1 MVQDVIQLIN
11 VCPTSINTSPL
22 ALNNIW
28 ITVHNI
34 QNWYLHPFLLTQCWM
49 FAEKPQKIN
58 QGSSCDLFVNSFNN
72 IKKRTNGK
80 STGGGCSS
88 GGGGLGGGGSHLCCQ
103 PQRSTLLSSHQTT
116 FEKKNCFGIKVDS
129 LQTPMF
135 WLKRFPVH
143 SLAASVIIWSTRYD
157 STIPIRS
164 EECVGYG
171 WLSNKT
177 INNLCSWNKKQ
188 SWKANGE
195 HAYISLTFWYI
206 SYVVSPQSTQWVKA
220 LAADFSTDK
229 VPVMEI
235 SNQGKEEQWLN

>member
-88 GGGGLGGGGSHLCCQ
+88 GGGGFGGV
-103 PQRSTLLSSHQTT
+103 PPLLPAPEINPPFFTSDD
-116 FEKKNCFGIKVDS
+116 FWKKNCFGIKVDS
-129 LQTPMF
+129 LQTAMF
-135 WLKRFPVH
+135 WLKSAGVSRFIPWLLLWSFDLH
-143 SLAASVIIWSTRYD
+143 GMTQQYPSGQKSVWGTVD
-157 STIPIRS
+157 CQTK
-164 EECVGYG
+164 
-171 WLSNKT
+171 L
-177 INNLCSWNKKQ
+177 
-188 SWKANGE
+188 
-195 HAYISLTFWYI
+195 
-206 SYVVSPQSTQWVKA
+206 
-220 LAADFSTDK
+220 
-229 VPVMEI
+229 
-235 SNQGKEEQWLN
+235 

>member
-1 MVQDVIQLIN
+1 MIYLWIVSTTSKRGLTVRALVVDV
-11 VCPTSINTSPL
+11 
-22 ALNNIW
+22 A
-28 ITVHNI
+28 
-34 QNWYLHPFLLTQCWM
+34 
-49 FAEKPQKIN
+49 
-58 QGSSCDLFVNSFNN
+58 QGVGVL
-72 IKKRTNGK
+72 
-80 STGGGCSS
+80 
-88 GGGGLGGGGSHLCCQ
+88 GGSHLCCQ

-116 FEKKNCFGIKVDS
+116 FEKKLLWHKG
-129 LQTPMF
+129 
-135 WLKRFPVH
+135 RFPSNTDVLIEKCWCLPVH

-220 LAADFSTDK
+220 LVADFSTDK

>member
-1 MVQDVIQLIN
+1 MIYLWIVSTTSKRGLTVRALVVDV
-11 VCPTSINTSPL
+11 
-22 ALNNIW
+22 A
-28 ITVHNI
+28 
-34 QNWYLHPFLLTQCWM
+34 
-49 FAEKPQKIN
+49 
-58 QGSSCDLFVNSFNN
+58 QGV
-72 IKKRTNGK
+72 GVW
-80 STGGGCSS
+80 
-88 GGGGLGGGGSHLCCQ
+88 GGGGPTSAASPRDQ
-103 PQRSTLLSSHQTT
+103 PSFLHIRRLLK
-116 FEKKNCFGIKVDS
+116 EKLLWHKG
-129 LQTPMF
+129 
-135 WLKRFPVH
+135 RFPSNTDVLIEKCWCLPVH

-220 LAADFSTDK
+220 LVADFSTDK

>member
-88 GGGGLGGGGSHLCCQ
+88 GGGGLGGGV
-103 PQRSTLLSSHQTT
+103 PPLLPAPEINPPFFTSDD
-116 FEKKNCFGIKVDS
+116 FWKKNCFGIKVDS

-135 WLKRFPVH
+135 WLKSAAVSRFIPWLPLWSFDLH
-143 SLAASVIIWSTRYD
+143 GMTQQYPSGQKSVWGTVD
-157 STIPIRS
+157 CQTK
-164 EECVGYG
+164 
-171 WLSNKT
+171 L
-177 INNLCSWNKKQ
+177 
-188 SWKANGE
+188 
-195 HAYISLTFWYI
+195 
-206 SYVVSPQSTQWVKA
+206 
-220 LAADFSTDK
+220 
-229 VPVMEI
+229 
-235 SNQGKEEQWLN
+235 

>member
-1 MVQDVIQLIN
+1 
-11 VCPTSINTSPL
+11 
-22 ALNNIW
+22 
-28 ITVHNI
+28 
-34 QNWYLHPFLLTQCWM
+34 M

-88 GGGGLGGGGSHLCCQ
+88 GGGGLGGGGPTSAASPRDQ
-103 PQRSTLLSSHQTT
+103 PSFLHIRRLLKKKLLWHKGRFPSNTDVLI
-116 FEKKNCFGIKVDS
+116 EKCWC
-129 LQTPMF
+129 L
-135 WLKRFPVH
+135 PVH

-206 SYVVSPQSTQWVKA
+206 SYVVSPQSTQWIKA
-220 LAADFSTDK
+220 LVADFSTDK

>member
-88 GGGGLGGGGSHLCCQ
+88 GGGGLGGGGPTSAASPRDQ
-103 PQRSTLLSSHQTT
+103 PSFLHIRRLLKKKLLWHKGRFPSNTDVLI
-116 FEKKNCFGIKVDS
+116 EKCWC
-129 LQTPMF
+129 L
-135 WLKRFPVH
+135 PVH
-143 SLAASVIIWSTRYD
+143 SLAASVIIWSTRCD

-195 HAYISLTFWYI
+195 TCPNLFNILVHKLRCVAT
-206 SYVVSPQSTQWVKA
+206 VNTVGESTSSWLFHRQGA
-220 LAADFSTDK
+220 SDGDFK
-229 VPVMEI
+229 PR
-235 SNQGKEEQWLN
+235 